1 MKFILYRLKMKT
13 NYTDLVL
20 QVLAFLLPFY
30 FIFYGPLHDNPK
42 HPKVKTLWKYIYGGF
57 FAYIVLGIIFVLIK
71 RRIL

>member
-1 MKFILYRLKMKT
+1 MKT

-42 HPKVKTLWKYIYGGF
+42 HPKVKTLWKYIFSGF
-57 FAYIVLGIIFVLIK
+57 FAYTILVIIIIINKGIL
-71 RRIL
+71 